1 MKRFYREAK
10 AAPVD
15 AGWQVQ
21 LDGRGVKTAGGNQ
34 QVVPAQPLAAALAA
48 EWAAQEETIVPASFV
63 LRDMADY
70 AIDVVASDA
79 AAVRATLLGF
89 AETDTLCYRAE
100 PGEPLHARQLE
111 RWEPLLAAAEAGH
124 GVKFERIIGIIHRS
138 QPPETLARLAAR
150 LAQLDPFALAAL
162 HTLTSLAASLVIGLA
177 ALEPGADAGALW
189 IAAELEEE
197 WQAEQW
203 GRDAEAEER
212 RARRAAA
219 FANAVRFAAL
229 ARPGARND

>member
-1 MKRFYREAK
+1 MKRFYKEAT
-10 AAPVD
+10 AAP
-15 AGWQVQ
+15 AQGGWQVQ

-34 QVVPAQPLAAALAA
+34 QVVPSEALASALAA

-63 LRDMADY
+63 LRDLADY
-70 AIDVVASDA
+70 AIDVVAADPA
-79 AAVRATLLGF
+79 ELRTTLLRF

-111 RWEPLLAAAEAGH
+111 RWEPLLSAAEARD
-124 GVKFERIIGIIHRS
+124 GVQFERISGVIHRA
-138 QPPETLARLAAR
+138 QPPETLARLAQR
-150 LAQLDPFALAAL
+150 LEGLDPLALAAL
-162 HTLTSLAASLVIGLA
+162 NTLTSLAASLVIGLA
-177 ALEPGADAGALW
+177 ALEPDADAGALW

-197 WQAEQW
+197 WQAELW

-229 ARPGARND
+229 ARLGARND